1 MTHSHQNKPSLL
13 CFING
18 SQLAVTALLLE
29 RERER
34 ERERE
39 NKHYSQLAN
48 NCDFSKQN
56 FAQSTNSL
64 GSFVFCY
71 SSNTLHLIY
80 TPLHESNDSCCGV
93 FCSIYSQMGGVRV
106 RAYSFTH
113 QMGDEY
119 DQMPNSLLLMPN
131 KRYRMPSATVQI
143 RNVDHQMLSVVNQIK
158 NNNSQMTSGK

>member
-1 MTHSHQNKPSLL
+1 MTHSHQNKLSLL

-18 SQLAVTALLLE
+18 SQLVVTALLLE

-34 ERERE
+34 ERE
-39 NKHYSQLAN
+39 NKHYSPLAN
-48 NCDFSKQN
+48 DCDFSKQN
-56 FAQSTNSL
+56 FAQSTNRL

-80 TPLHESNDSCCGV
+80 TPLHESNDSCRGV
-93 FCSIYSQMGGVRV
+93 FCSIHSQMGGGRV
-106 RAYSFTH
+106 RAYSCTN
-113 QMGDEY
+113 QMGCEY

-131 KRYRMPSATVQI
+131 KHYRMPSATDQI
-143 RNVDHQMLSVVNQIK
+143 RNDNHQMLSVVNQIM